1 MSAEDSP
8 VFRDARREDVPAIVA
23 LLADDALGAARET
36 PAGGEGDLDEAYWSA
51 FDLVQAD
58 PRNRVIVAKAGGQV
72 VGTLQLTLI
81 PGLSRHGMLRAQIE
95 AVRVA
100 ASQRRAGVGH
110 AMIKWAIG
118 QARAAGCGLVQ
129 LTSDKQRPGAIR
141 FYESL
146 GFTAT
151 HEGLKLPL

>member
-1 MSAEDSP
+1 MTSSP
-8 VFRDARREDVPAIVA
+8 VTFRDARQADVPQIV
-23 LLADDALGAARET
+23 
-36 PAGGEGDLDEAYWSA
+36 
-51 FDLVQAD
+51 
-58 PRNRVIVAKAGGQV
+58 
-72 VGTLQLTLI
+72 
-81 PGLSRHGMLRAQIE
+81 GLSRQGVLRAQIE
-95 AVRVA
+95 SVRVA
-100 ASQRRAGVGH
+100 ASQRGQGLGH
-110 AMIKWAIG
+110 AMISYAIG